1 MKKTLSIISICLAF
15 LVASFSAVFAVDNDE
30 LQNNVEIKNN
40 TVPVMSEPVMVDT
53 PEELQEL
60 SPTTN
65 FTVAKL
71 GQVGEYSLYYNVTEY
86 YQYLD
91 YNVIIGEYVFDC
103 FAQQEPS
110 DLGLYIVGN
119 GKAYAL
125 ADAYQRLKINMD
137 TVYELIKC
145 NDIQY
150 NFTVERSVPTT
161 VTEPTEYHN
170 VYYYLRGATSTNKAT
185 IAGDHYNTV
194 IKPEIPYEIDYIVVT
209 VNNKERTVSKN
220 ADGSYTVDLDNI
232 DGDINIF
239 VSATFEKAPNTSVV
253 AYGCEVKYDLNNV
266 TSSNMT
272 NDAWM
277 NYRTVI
283 TPKTGYVITNIS
295 ATINGKN
302 VGKITKKNG
311 TYEIFVEYIQG
322 PLLIKADAKSVKIDT
337 PNELEKLYP
346 NRILSVANLGKVG
359 NYNLYYQIS
368 DYYQFLNKD
377 IRIGNYMF
385 NCYQQEMPY
394 DLGLYIVGNGKAYT
408 LKDDYD
414 KLNINMDE
422 VYSLINKTDLH
433 YNFTVTKVAQEK
445 LSATNVCLK
454 SGAVKTIKVLNGKVK
469 SYKVAN
475 NKVAKVDSKGVITGL
490 NKGKTTVIATLK
502 DGNKLN
508 CKVNVTTEPKLSKT
522 VVTVNEGK
530 TAVVK
535 LSGKVSTIDNKYTN
549 TKIAKINSKVSTS
562 ILKIKGI
569 KKGETTLKIKV
580 NGVKTLSLKVKV
592 K

>member
-1 MKKTLSIISICLAF
+1 MKKTFAIISICLAF
-15 LVASFSAVFAVDNDE
+15 LVTSFSVVFAVDN
-30 LQNNVEIKNN
+30 N
-40 TVPVMSEPVMVDT
+40 TEEDVIVKTGTMPVIST
-53 PEELQEL
+53 
-60 SPTTN
+60 S
-65 FTVAKL
+65 F
-71 GQVGEYSLYYNVTEY
+71 S
-86 YQYLD
+86 
-91 YNVIIGEYVFDC
+91 
-103 FAQQEPS
+103 
-110 DLGLYIVGN
+110 
-119 GKAYAL
+119 
-125 ADAYQRLKINMD
+125 
-137 TVYELIKC
+137 
-145 NDIQY
+145 
-150 NFTVERSVPTT
+150 
-161 VTEPTEYHN
+161 TEPENHN

-185 IAGDHYNTV
+185 TAGDHYNTV

-220 ADGSYTVDLDNI
+220 ADGSYTVDLDNV

-239 VSATFEKAPNTSVV
+239 VSATFEKAPNTSV

-283 TPKTGYVITNIS
+283 TPKTGCVITNIS

-337 PNELEKLYP
+337 PKELEKLYP
-346 NRILSVANLGKVG
+346 NRILSVADLGKVG

-368 DYYQFLNKD
+368 DFYQFLNKD

-385 NCYQQEMPY
+385 NCYQQEVPY

-408 LKDDYD
+408 LKDAYY
-414 KLNINMDE
+414 KLNINMDA
-422 VYSLINKTDLH
+422 VYSLVNKTDLH

-445 LSATNVCLK
+445 LSATNICLK
-454 SGAVKTIKVLNGKVK
+454 SGTSKTIKAVGGTVKTWTTSNKNVATVKDGKIT
-469 SYKVAN
+469 AL
-475 NKVAKVDSKGVITGL
+475 SKGTATVTATLTTGKKL
-490 NKGKTTVIATLK
+490 SCKVTVTTAPRLTKTTV
-502 DGNKLN
+502 
-508 CKVNVTTEPKLSKT
+508 KVKKGGTAT
-522 VVTVNEGK
+522 VVI
-530 TAVVK
+530 
-535 LSGKVSTIDNKYTN
+535 SGKVATIDNKYTN

-562 ILKIKGI
+562 TLKIKGL

-580 NGVKTLSLKVKV
+580 NGVKTLNLKVNV

>member
-1 MKKTLSIISICLAF
+1 MKKLLAIISICLAF
-15 LVASFSAVFAVDNDE
+15 LVASFSVVFAVDN
-30 LQNNVEIKNN
+30 N
-40 TVPVMSEPVMVDT
+40 T
-53 PEELQEL
+53 EE
-60 SPTTN
+60 
-65 FTVAKL
+65 
-71 GQVGEYSLYYNVTEY
+71 
-86 YQYLD
+86 D
-91 YNVIIGEYVFDC
+91 VIVKTGTMPMISTSF
-103 FAQQEPS
+103 S
-110 DLGLYIVGN
+110 
-119 GKAYAL
+119 
-125 ADAYQRLKINMD
+125 
-137 TVYELIKC
+137 
-145 NDIQY
+145 
-150 NFTVERSVPTT
+150 
-161 VTEPTEYHN
+161 TEPENHN
-170 VYYYLRGATSTNKAT
+170 VYYYLRGATSTNKST
-185 IAGDHYNTV
+185 TAGDHYNTV

-209 VNNKERTVSKN
+209 VNNKERTASKN
-220 ADGSYTVDLDNI
+220 ADGSYTVDLDNV

-239 VSATFEKAPNTSVV
+239 VSATFEKAPNTSVS
-253 AYGCEVKYDLNNV
+253 YGCEVKYDLTNV

-283 TPKTGYVITNIS
+283 TPKTGYVIKNIS

-337 PNELEKLYP
+337 PKELEKLYP

-368 DYYQFLNKD
+368 DFYQFLNKN
-377 IRIGNYMF
+377 IRMGNYMF
-385 NCYQQEMPY
+385 NCYQQEEPY

-408 LKDDYD
+408 LKDAYD
-414 KLNINMDE
+414 KLNINMDA
-422 VYSLINKTDLH
+422 VYSLVNKTDLH

-445 LSATNVCLK
+445 LSATNVRIK
-454 SGAVKTIKVLNGKVK
+454 SGAKKAIKVLNGKVK
-469 SYKVAN
+469 SYKVAD

-490 NKGKTTVIATLK
+490 NKGETTVIATLK

-535 LSGKVSTIDNKYTN
+535 LSGKATIINNKYTN
-549 TKIAKINSKVSTS
+549 TKIAKITSKASTS
-562 ILKIKGI
+562 VLKIKGL

-580 NGVKTLSLKVKV
+580 NGVKTLNLKVIIK
-592 K
+592 

>member
-1 MKKTLSIISICLAF
+1 MKKLLAIISICLAF

-30 LQNNVEIKNN
+30 SQNNVEIKNN

-53 PEELQEL
+53 PKELQEL

-86 YQYLD
+86 YQFLD

-103 FAQQEPS
+103 FAQQKPS

-161 VTEPTEYHN
+161 VTEPTENHN
-170 VYYYLRGATSTNKAT
+170 VYYYLRGATSTNKNT
-185 IAGDHYNTV
+185 TTGDHYNTV

-209 VNNKERTVSKN
+209 VNNKERTASKN

-239 VSATFEKAPNTSVV
+239 VSATFEKAPNTSVY
-253 AYGCEVKYDLNNV
+253 YGCEVKYDLTNV

-283 TPKTGYVITNIS
+283 TPKTGCVITNIS

-337 PNELEKLYP
+337 PKELEKLYP

-368 DYYQFLNKD
+368 DFYQFLNKN
-377 IRIGNYMF
+377 IRMGNYMF
-385 NCYQQEMPY
+385 NCYQQEEPY

-408 LKDDYD
+408 LKDAYD
-414 KLNINMDE
+414 KLNINMDA

-445 LSATNVCLK
+445 LSATNVSLK
-454 SGAVKTIKVLNGKVK
+454 SGAVKAIKVLNGKVK
-469 SYKVAN
+469 SYKVAD

-490 NKGKTTVIATLK
+490 NKGETTVIATLK

-522 VVTVNEGK
+522 VVTVNKGK
-530 TAVVK
+530 TAVVR
-535 LSGKVSTIDNKYTN
+535 LSGKAAIINNKYTN
-549 TKIAKINSKVSTS
+549 TKIAKITSKVSTS
-562 ILKIKGI
+562 VLKIKGL